1 MKFFVNEGGMYFSA
15 LENYFNAKGC
25 DLYFVQAEYKRP
37 GKDDD
42 PTDFR
47 GIDIAL
53 ELPEDAPLLFCSFMP
68 ESYFIKNEKFA
79 TKFFALM
86 ARKKTGFVD
95 TINTPDGYYKKYL
108 ELVDSEKEADL
119 LAIEMER
126 SRKENELLGSLKHSI
141 GYLTD
146 ENVLYQ
152 SKTLEAINKARQAGF
167 SGDDKEILERIMN
180 FTHDRSEAKFAGKYF
195 PGIFCDLEGTLLTG
209 NEVNLQLLN
218 ELNEL
223 SANKPITLWT
233 SGDLKEYQRKLIAK
247 GIFWKLVSKKDFF
260 GAEVE
265 IAFDDLSYEKFQ
277 SEFGIKV
284 RSFNPTTSYNKNMEL
299 KLNFLHSLLVPTGIS
314 AVLSNPKFSSI
325 LNAAIESKQIREYV
339 EEMIGQNRK
348 DYNQTIVLL
357 RDFLLQ

>member
-1 MKFFVNEGGMYFSA
+1 MKLFVNEGGIFSS
-15 LENYFNAKGC
+15 LENYFGAKGC
-25 DLYFVQAEYKRP
+25 NLYFVQAEYERP

-95 TINTPDGYYKKYL
+95 AINTPDGYYKKYL
-108 ELVDSEKEADL
+108 ELVGSEKEADL

-167 SGDDKEILERIMN
+167 SGDDREILERIMN

-218 ELNEL
+218 ELNRL
-223 SANKPITLWT
+223 SETKPITLWT
-233 SGDLKEYQRKLIAK
+233 SGDLKDYQKKLISK
-247 GIFWKLVSKKDFF
+247 GIFWKLVSKYDFSS
-260 GAEVE
+260 AEVE
-265 IAFDDLSYEKFQ
+265 IAFDDIPYPKFQ
-277 SEFGIKV
+277 REFGIRV
-284 RSFNPTTSYNKNMEL
+284 RNFNPTISYNQGIEM

-314 AVLSNPKFSSI
+314 AVLTSPEFSSI
-325 LNAAIESKQIREYV
+325 LDATIESKKIREYV
-339 EEMIGQNRK
+339 EEMSGK
-348 DYNQTIVLL
+348 EGKAYNETIILL